1 MLQDMLKQL
10 HHAEARARRDAA
22 CVLGLIEETEALGA
36 LGARFKTETDT
47 EVKSALQW
55 AGKRIQAAKQNGHLT
70 LEALIVYFH
79 IDREITGVREQPT
92 DNEKMMV
99 EKMQRDLE
107 MEMLA
112 RKVTDRRN
120 SVLGTAFSGMM
131 MGVPGMMMAA
141 NASGPA
147 SMDVTSSNLGDRPR
161 PKQQRAPATQ
171 PSSIDIRLQVRKLL
185 EDRDPEK
192 RYRAAI
198 DLGTV
203 SHNPEAL
210 PYLAQAFMSD
220 SAIKVREAAERSGKH
235 LYWNAIYWQMEQ
247 DGSLMAEIKRRREAL
262 HGKEVEKPTQATT
275 TPAPQP
281 TPQPQSTADINDILR
296 KAEQARQK
304 RKR

>member
-1 MLQDMLKQL
+1 MLQNLLRQL
-10 HHAEARARRDAA
+10 HHPEAHLRRETA
-22 CVLGLIEETEALGA
+22 CVLGLVEESEALGA
-36 LGARFKTETDT
+36 LGAQFKAETDD

-55 AGKRIQAAKQNGHLT
+55 AGKRIQTAKQNGHTT
-70 LEALIVYFH
+70 LEALIVHFH
-79 IDREITGVREQPT
+79 IDREITGVREQAT

-120 SVLGTAFSGMM
+120 SVLGTAFSGVM
-131 MGVPGMMMAA
+131 MGLPGMMMAA
-141 NASGPA
+141 SASGPV
-147 SMDVTSSNLGDRPR
+147 STDVMSSNLGEHPR
-161 PKQQRAPATQ
+161 PQPQRTPATQ
-171 PSSIDIRLQVRKLL
+171 PSTIDIRLQVRKLL

-198 DLGTV
+198 DLGSV

-235 LYWNAIYWQMEQ
+235 LYWNTIYWQMEQ
-247 DGSLMAEIKRRREAL
+247 DGSLAAEIKRRREVL
-262 HGKEVEKPTQATT
+262 HGPERSAPPQATT
-275 TPAPQP
+275 TSTAQPAPQ
-281 TPQPQSTADINDILR
+281 QSTADIADILR